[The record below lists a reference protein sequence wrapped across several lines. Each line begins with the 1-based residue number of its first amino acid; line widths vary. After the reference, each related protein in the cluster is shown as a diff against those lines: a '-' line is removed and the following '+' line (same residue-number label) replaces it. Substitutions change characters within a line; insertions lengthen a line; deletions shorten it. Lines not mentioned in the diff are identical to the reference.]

1 MIFFSN
7 PRLLVI
13 AVGIA
18 GASWTSPSASQST
31 VTIPLSG
38 TLEPRC
44 SARIHDLQVSP
55 DQDLKI
61 TLFIDHGCNKGHT
74 LLLRVRKGAGADLT
88 RTRTTYAGK
97 SPNHTTESDM
107 SFRYSQPIERSG
119 FMSITVPNATDAE
132 RDALL
137 ETLTVSVLSD

>member
-1 MIFFSN
+1 
-7 PRLLVI
+7 V
-13 AVGIA
+13 
-18 GASWTSPSASQST
+18 
-31 VTIPLSG
+31 
-38 TLEPRC
+38 EPRC

-88 RTRTTYAGK
+88 KTRTTYAGK
-97 SPNHTTESDM
+97 SPNHTTVSDM
-107 SFRYSQPIERSG
+107 TFRYTQPIEQSG
-119 FMSITVPNATDAE
+119 LMSITVPNATNAE
-132 RDALL
+132 REALL